1 MLEGYVFP
9 LNDPRSTQCVSS
21 ITLTK
26 VLPEIA
32 PSPRH
37 NFLYPQ
43 ISFALQ
49 NPFITLYL
57 E

>member
-9 LNDPRSTQCVSS
+9 LNDPRSTQGISS

-26 VLPEIA
+26 VLPKTA

-49 NPFITLYL
+49 NPFVTLYI